1 MLKSLGEAMS
11 NVTDRLDS
19 KEDIELAKAAQR
31 CIVSAL
37 DHSRAVNIAVVE
49 DGVERSDGAPLLK
62 LPPKVLR
69 LFADLL
75 GSLAQGKAVAIMPR
89 ELDVTT
95 QEAAMFLNVSRPYL
109 VRLLDEGKIPH
120 HKVGTHRRIRFEDV
134 IQYKDERRKRSQDAL
149 QELVDQ
155 AQGLG
160 IGY

>member
-1 MLKSLGEAMS
+1 MS
-11 NVTDRLDS
+11 DVVDRLDS
-19 KEDIELAKAAQR
+19 KEEVELAKAAQR

-37 DHSRAVNIAVVE
+37 DHSRAVHIAVVE
-49 DGVERSDGAPLLK
+49 DGVERVDGSPLLK

-75 GSLAQGKAVAIMPR
+75 GSLAQGKAVAIMPKD
-89 ELDVTT
+89 LDVTT

-134 IQYKDERRKRSQDAL
+134 VKYKDERRKRSEDAL

-155 AQGLG
+155 AQGLRM
-160 IGY
+160 GY

>member
-1 MLKSLGEAMS
+1 MS
-11 NVTDRLDS
+11 NVIDRLDS
-19 KEDIELAKAAQR
+19 KEDVELAKAAQR

-37 DHSRAVNIAVVE
+37 DHSRAVHIAIVE
-49 DGVERSDGAPLLK
+49 DGVERVGGSPLLK

-69 LFADLL
+69 VFADLL
-75 GSLAQGKAVAIMPR
+75 GSLAQGKAVAIVPKD
-89 ELDVTT
+89 LDVTT

-134 IQYKDERRKRSQDAL
+134 VKYKDERRKRSQDAL

-160 IGY
+160 MGY

>member
-1 MLKSLGEAMS
+1 MS
-11 NVTDRLDS
+11 DVVDRLDS
-19 KEDIELAKAAQR
+19 KEDVELAKAAQR

-37 DHSRAVNIAVVE
+37 DHSRAVHIAVVE
-49 DGVERSDGAPLLK
+49 DGVERVDGSPLLK

-75 GSLAQGKAVAIMPR
+75 GSLAQGKAVAIMPKD
-89 ELDVTT
+89 LDVTT

-134 IQYKDERRKRSQDAL
+134 VKYKDERRKRSEDAL

-155 AQGLG
+155 AQGLRMG
-160 IGY
+160 H